1 MITVLGRKADLP
13 AQFRILVLAIL
24 LAILGCSTQSADQF
38 EDSARAKYILVTAL
52 DAWRA
57 GKTKSLTTRNP
68 PIRFADDDQIAG
80 TELVDYEFEDES
92 APIQPFQNVTVIL
105 SLKDKQGQTTQ
116 KNARYQIGVD
126 PVLTVLRS
134 DN

>member
-1 MITVLGRKADLP
+1 MPGH
-13 AQFRILVLAIL
+13 FRVKIIVIL
-24 LAILGCSTQSADQF
+24 LAILGCSTQSPNQT
-38 EDSARAKYILVTAL
+38 EDSAHAKYILVTAL

-80 TELVDYEFEDES
+80 MELVDYELEDES
-92 APIQPFQNVTVIL
+92 APIQPFQNVSIIL
-105 SLKDKQGQTTQ
+105 SLKDKGGQIIE
-116 KNARYQIGVD
+116 KNVEYQVGVE